1 MPLAGEGAMRAISDK
16 TGIVFSRVKIGFD
29 VTMVIISL
37 ISCLTALHKLGSVGV
52 GTVIAAIVVDM
63 NLGFIT
69 KLFGDK
75 RDRLLHRDTG
85 LHLD

>member
-1 MPLAGEGAMRAISDK
+1 MKAISDK

-29 VTMVIISL
+29 VTMVVISL
-37 ISCLTALHKLGSVGV
+37 ISCLAVLHKLGSVGI
-52 GTVIAAIVVDM
+52 GTVIAAILVGV

-75 RDRLLHRDTG
+75 RDRLLHRDT
-85 LHLD
+85 